1 MIRYRTKKSTILVAG
16 INPHPVSFER
26 GVPFSNN
33 KLFWYLLSGAG
44 LIEKFNQVYG
54 LGLINIIDR
63 PTRDVTFL
71 KNGEELPGR
80 KKIES
85 IIKTQKPSVVCF
97 IGKIAY
103 EKYVGSKKFDFGWQ
117 DDIHTSKVFV
127 MHFPLRGEAIVR
139 IRELKTVA
147 AVRPPEVAV
156 DPLGRH

>member
-1 MIRYRTKKSTILVAG
+1 M
-16 INPHPVSFER
+16 
-26 GVPFSNN
+26 
-33 KLFWYLLSGAG
+33 
-44 LIEKFNQVYG
+44 
-54 LGLINIIDR
+54 
-63 PTRDVTFL
+63 
-71 KNGEELPGR
+71 
-80 KKIES
+80 
-85 IIKTQKPSVVCF
+85 VCF

-147 AVRPPEVAV
+147 AVCPPEVAV